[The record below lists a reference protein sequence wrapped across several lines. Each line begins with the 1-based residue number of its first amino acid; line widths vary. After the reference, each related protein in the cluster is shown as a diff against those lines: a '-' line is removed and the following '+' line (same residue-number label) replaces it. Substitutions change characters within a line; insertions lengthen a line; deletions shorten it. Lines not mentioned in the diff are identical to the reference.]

1 MRSLHRVEQRRV
13 MGLDVWGA
21 GVDVVLAR
29 EKVSIDGYTRN

>member
-1 MRSLHRVEQRRV
+1 

-29 EKVSIDGYTRN
+29 EKVSIDGYTRNRTQCT